1 MLTINLN
8 SDLKTPLYEQIY
20 NYIKEEIKNG
30 NIVYNTKLPSS
41 RGLASYLSVSRNT
54 VDMAY
59 AQLLSEGYIDAYPK
73 KGYFVNK
80 FTQLNKLNNPKA
92 IKSNIKKYEET
103 LKYKYDFSPFA
114 INLEKFPY
122 NTWRQLSKN
131 CLINDNNN
139 LFLLGNSQGDYQLRE
154 VIVKYLYESRGVNC
168 KPEQIIIGA
177 GVDYILQLLAQIF
190 TNKTKIAIENPAYK
204 QAYNIFTGFSINT
217 YPIAIDKLGIDIKS
231 LYKTDAEIVYVTPS
245 HQYPIGIVMPI
256 KRRLELLEWANQNEN
271 RYIIEDDHDSEF
283 RYKGKPIPALQGLD
297 ENDKVIYLGTFSRA
311 IAPAIRVAYVVM
323 PQALLNTY
331 INRFSYYSCTV
342 SRLDQAIIT
351 DFIKYGYFERHLN
364 KMRKIYK
371 NKHDL
376 LINNLNIS
384 KSSIIGENAGLHIVL
399 KLNTNLEENEV
410 IKMGANFGLKLYGL
424 KEHYIEIP
432 KNYKTSLLFGY
443 ANLSDNDIIEGIKIF
458 NDNILSKI

>member
-80 FTQLNKLNNPKA
+80 FTQLNKLNNPKT
-92 IKSNIKKYEET
+92 IKSNIKKYTET

-168 KPEQIIIGA
+168 NPEQVIIGA

-190 TNKTKIAIENPAYK
+190 TNQTKIAIENPAYK

-217 YPIAIDKLGIDIKS
+217 YPITIDKFGIDIKS

-256 KRRLELLEWANQNEN
+256 KRRLELLEWANENKN

-323 PQALLNTY
+323 PQTLLDTY
-331 INRFSYYSCTV
+331 INRFNYYSCTV

-432 KNYKTSLLFGY
+432 KNYKASLLFGY

>member
-20 NYIKEEIKNG
+20 NHIKEEIKNG

-80 FTQLNKLNNPKA
+80 FTQLNKLNNPKT